1 MIANNAQYRKQ
12 LNNLSDNP
20 DNPEKP
26 STILVSDINQV

>member
-20 DNPEKP
+20 EKP